1 MPYRRTESVMRRL
14 ADREQTIVEAARSAA
29 RAGGMQAVQIA
40 AVAERAGIASGTVY
54 RYFQSKSDLI
64 SELIGTVAARTLEA
78 MRAAADAAP
87 GPLSALAATI
97 AMLASHTL
105 DERRLAWAV
114 IAEPAEPGIEQ
125 VRIDFRKGLI
135 AELQAR
141 IAAAVSYG
149 HLPEQDLAIA
159 APAVV
164 GALLEGL
171 IGPLAPD
178 LDGAAKRREA
188 VQNATLVA
196 LRALGVVDA
205 RARGLVAQL
214 NLSDARS
221 M

>member
-1 MPYRRTESVMRRL
+1 MPYRRTENVVRRL
-14 ADREQTIVEAARSAA
+14 AEREQTIVEAARSAA
-29 RAGGMQAVQIA
+29 RSGGMQAVQIA
-40 AVAERAGIASGTVY
+40 EVAQRAGIASGTIY
-54 RYFQSKSDLI
+54 RYFPSKSELV
-64 SELIGTVAARTLEA
+64 SELIATVAERTIEA
-78 MRAAADAAP
+78 MRQAADAAP

-105 DERRLAWAV
+105 DERRLAWAA
-114 IAEPAEPGIEQ
+114 IAEPAEPEIER

-135 AELQAR
+135 AELEAR
-141 IAAAVSYG
+141 IGAAVSHG

-178 LDGAAKRREA
+178 LNDPARRREA
-188 VQNATLVA
+188 MQNATLVA
-196 LRALGVVDA
+196 LRALGVADA

-214 NLSDARS
+214 APAAPQP
-221 M
+221 